1 MSNKKLYMGYDEET
15 KSLADVTEKVEDEIT
30 EVNES
35 EEVEEEVTE
44 EVTKEATKEADS
56 TVVGYVSGCLK
67 LNIREE
73 GYLGANVVCVV
84 PEKTALLIEVAESN
98 DEWYKVYTE
107 TGMEGFCM
115 KQYVTLSE

>member
-1 MSNKKLYMGYDEET
+1 MSNKKLYMSYDKET
-15 KSLADVTEKVEDEIT
+15 KSLADVTEEMEEEIS
-30 EVNES
+30 EVNKS
-35 EEVEEEVTE
+35 EEVEEEVT
-44 EVTKEATKEADS
+44 KETTKEADS

-73 GYLGANVVCVV
+73 GYPGANVVCVV

>member
-15 KSLADVTEKVEDEIT
+15 KSLADITEEVEEEIA

-35 EEVEEEVTE
+35 EEV
-44 EVTKEATKEADS
+44 TKESAKEADS

-73 GYLGANVVCVV
+73 GYPGANVVCVV

>member
-15 KSLADVTEKVEDEIT
+15 ESLADVTEEVEEEIA

-35 EEVEEEVTE
+35 EEVEEEV
-44 EVTKEATKEADS
+44 TKEADS

-73 GYLGANVVCVV
+73 GYPGANVVCVV

-107 TGMEGFCM
+107 AGMEGFCM

>member
-15 KSLADVTEKVEDEIT
+15 KSLADVTEEVEEEIA

-35 EEVEEEVTE
+35 E

>member
-1 MSNKKLYMGYDEET
+1 MSNKKLYVGYDKET
-15 KSLADVTEKVEDEIT
+15 KSLADVTEEMEEEIA

-35 EEVEEEVTE
+35 EEVEKEVTE

-98 DEWYKVYTE
+98 DKWYKVYTE

>member
-15 KSLADVTEKVEDEIT
+15 KSLADVTEEVEEEIA

-35 EEVEEEVTE
+35 EEV
-44 EVTKEATKEADS
+44 TKEVTKEADS

-73 GYLGANVVCVV
+73 GYPGANVVCVV

-107 TGMEGFCM
+107 AGMEGFCM

>member
-1 MSNKKLYMGYDEET
+1 MSNKKLYMGYDKET
-15 KSLADVTEKVEDEIT
+15 KSLADVTEEMEEEIA
-30 EVNES
+30 EVNKS
-35 EEVEEEVTE
+35 E

-73 GYLGANVVCVV
+73 GYPGANVVCVV

>member
-15 KSLADVTEKVEDEIT
+15 ESLADVTEEVEEEIA
-30 EVNES
+30 EVNEP
-35 EEVEEEVTE
+35 EEVEEEVAE
-44 EVTKEATKEADS
+44 EADG

-73 GYLGANVVCVV
+73 GYPGANVVCVV

>member
-1 MSNKKLYMGYDEET
+1 MSNKKLYMGYDKET
-15 KSLADVTEKVEDEIT
+15 KSLADVTEEVEDEIA

-44 EVTKEATKEADS
+44 EVTKEATKEADN

>member
-1 MSNKKLYMGYDEET
+1 MPNKKLYMGYDEET
-15 KSLADVTEKVEDEIT
+15 KSLADVTEEVEEEIA

-35 EEVEEEVTE
+35 EEV
-44 EVTKEATKEADS
+44 TKEVTKEADS

-98 DEWYKVYTE
+98 DKWYKVYTE

>member
-1 MSNKKLYMGYDEET
+1 MSNKKLYMGYDEKT
-15 KSLADVTEKVEDEIT
+15 KSLADVTEEVEEEIA

-35 EEVEEEVTE
+35 E

>member
-15 KSLADVTEKVEDEIT
+15 KSLADVTEEVEEEIA

-35 EEVEEEVTE
+35 EKVEE
-44 EVTKEATKEADS
+44 EVTKEAHKEADS
-56 TVVGYVSGCLK
+56 TVVGYVSGCFK

-73 GYLGANVVCVV
+73 GYPGANVVCVV

>member
-1 MSNKKLYMGYDEET
+1 MSNKKFYMGYDEET
-15 KSLADVTEKVEDEIT
+15 KSLADVTEEVEEEIA

-35 EEVEEEVTE
+35 E
-44 EVTKEATKEADS
+44 EATKEADS

-73 GYLGANVVCVV
+73 GYPGANVVCVV

>member
-1 MSNKKLYMGYDEET
+1 MSNKKLYMGYDKET
-15 KSLADVTEKVEDEIT
+15 KSLADVTEEVEEEIA

-35 EEVEEEVTE
+35 EEV
-44 EVTKEATKEADS
+44 TKEVTKEADS

-73 GYLGANVVCVV
+73 GYPGANVVCVV
-84 PEKTALLIEVAESN
+84 PEKTALLIEVSESN

>member
-1 MSNKKLYMGYDEET
+1 MSNKKLYMGYNEET
-15 KSLADVTEKVEDEIT
+15 KSLADVTEEVEEEIA

-35 EEVEEEVTE
+35 EEV
-44 EVTKEATKEADS
+44 TKEAIKEADS

>member
-15 KSLADVTEKVEDEIT
+15 KSLADVTEEVEEEIA

-35 EEVEEEVTE
+35 EEV
-44 EVTKEATKEADS
+44 TKEADS

>member
-1 MSNKKLYMGYDEET
+1 MSNKKLYMGYDEKT
-15 KSLADVTEKVEDEIT
+15 KSLADVTEEMEEEIT

-44 EVTKEATKEADS
+44 EVTKEATKEAES

-73 GYLGANVVCVV
+73 GYPGANVVCVV
-84 PEKTALLIEVAESN
+84 PEKTALLIEAAESN

>member
-1 MSNKKLYMGYDEET
+1 MSNKKLYMGYNEKT
-15 KSLADVTEKVEDEIT
+15 KSLADIT
-30 EVNES
+30 
-35 EEVEEEVTE
+35 EEVEEEIAEVNESE

-115 KQYVTLSE
+115 KKYVTLSE

>member
-1 MSNKKLYMGYDEET
+1 MSNKKLYMGYNEET
-15 KSLADVTEKVEDEIT
+15 KSLADVTEEVEEEIAK
-30 EVNES
+30 VNES
-35 EEVEEEVTE
+35 EEV
-44 EVTKEATKEADS
+44 TKEAPKEAES

-67 LNIREE
+67 LNIRED
-73 GYLGANVVCVV
+73 GYPGANVVCVV

>member
-1 MSNKKLYMGYDEET
+1 MSNKKLYMGYDEKT
-15 KSLADVTEKVEDEIT
+15 KSLADVTE
-30 EVNES
+30 
-35 EEVEEEVTE
+35 EVEEEIAEVNEPE
-44 EVTKEATKEADS
+44 EVTKESAKETDS
-56 TVVGYVSGCLK
+56 TIVGYVSGCLK

-73 GYLGANVVCVV
+73 GYLGANVVCIV
-84 PEKTALLIEVAESN
+84 PEKTALLIEVSESN

>member
-15 KSLADVTEKVEDEIT
+15 ESLADITEEVEEEIA

-35 EEVEEEVTE
+35 EEVEEEV
-44 EVTKEATKEADS
+44 TKEADS

-73 GYLGANVVCVV
+73 GYPGANVVCVV

-107 TGMEGFCM
+107 AGMEGFCM

>member
-1 MSNKKLYMGYDEET
+1 MSNKKLYMGYDKET
-15 KSLADVTEKVEDEIT
+15 KSLADVTEEMEEEIA

>member
-1 MSNKKLYMGYDEET
+1 MSNKKLYMGYHEET
-15 KSLADVTEKVEDEIT
+15 KSLADVTEEVEDEIA

-35 EEVEEEVTE
+35 EEVEEELTE

>member
-1 MSNKKLYMGYDEET
+1 MSNKKLYMGYDKET
-15 KSLADVTEKVEDEIT
+15 TSLADVTEEVDEEIA

-35 EEVEEEVTE
+35 E
-44 EVTKEATKEADS
+44 EATKEADS

-107 TGMEGFCM
+107 TGMEGCCM

>member
-15 KSLADVTEKVEDEIT
+15 KSLADVTE
-30 EVNES
+30 
-35 EEVEEEVTE
+35 EVEEEIA
-44 EVTKEATKEADS
+44 EVNEPEEATKEADS

>member
-1 MSNKKLYMGYDEET
+1 MPNKKLYMGYDEET
-15 KSLADVTEKVEDEIT
+15 KSLADVTEEVEEEIT

-35 EEVEEEVTE
+35 E

>member
-1 MSNKKLYMGYDEET
+1 MSNKKLYMSYDEET
-15 KSLADVTEKVEDEIT
+15 KSLADVTEEVEEEIT

-35 EEVEEEVTE
+35 EEVEE

-115 KQYVTLSE
+115 KKYVTVNP

>member
-15 KSLADVTEKVEDEIT
+15 KSLADVTEEMEEEIA
-30 EVNES
+30 EVNEP
-35 EEVEEEVTE
+35 E
-44 EVTKEATKEADS
+44 EATKEADS
-56 TVVGYVSGCLK
+56 TVVGYVSGCFK

>member
-1 MSNKKLYMGYDEET
+1 MSNKKLYMGYHEET
-15 KSLADVTEKVEDEIT
+15 KSLADVTEEVEEEIAK
-30 EVNES
+30 VNES

-44 EVTKEATKEADS
+44 EATKEADS

>member
-15 KSLADVTEKVEDEIT
+15 KSLADVTEEVEEEIAK
-30 EVNES
+30 VNES
-35 EEVEEEVTE
+35 EEVEK
-44 EVTKEATKEADS
+44 EVTKEAIKEAYS

-107 TGMEGFCM
+107 SGMEGFCM

>member
-1 MSNKKLYMGYDEET
+1 MSNKKLYMGYDEKN
-15 KSLADVTEKVEDEIT
+15 KSLADVTEEVEEEIA

-35 EEVEEEVTE
+35 E

-73 GYLGANVVCVV
+73 GYPGANVVCVV

>member
-1 MSNKKLYMGYDEET
+1 MIKFDKNEFLKPQIYSTLDEYET
-15 KSLADVTEKVEDEIT
+15 RC
-30 EVNES
+30 N
-35 EEVEEEVTE
+35 VTE
-44 EVTKEATKEADS
+44 EIIKEATKEADS

-73 GYLGANVVCVV
+73 GYPGANVVCVV

-107 TGMEGFCM
+107 TGMKGFCM

>member
-15 KSLADVTEKVEDEIT
+15 KSLADVTEEMEEEIA

>member
-15 KSLADVTEKVEDEIT
+15 KSLADVTEEVEEEIA

-35 EEVEEEVTE
+35 E

-73 GYLGANVVCVV
+73 GYPGANVVCVV

>member
-15 KSLADVTEKVEDEIT
+15 KSLADVTEEMEEEIA
-30 EVNES
+30 EVNEY

-67 LNIREE
+67 LNIRED
-73 GYLGANVVCVV
+73 GYPGANVVCVV

>member
-15 KSLADVTEKVEDEIT
+15 KSLADVTE
-30 EVNES
+30 
-35 EEVEEEVTE
+35 EVEEEIAKVNE
-44 EVTKEATKEADS
+44 SKEATKETDS

>member
-15 KSLADVTEKVEDEIT
+15 KSLSDVTEEVEEEIA

-56 TVVGYVSGCLK
+56 TIVGYVSGCLK

>member
-15 KSLADVTEKVEDEIT
+15 ESLADVTEEVEKEIA
-30 EVNES
+30 EVNEP
-35 EEVEEEVTE
+35 EEVKE
-44 EVTKEATKEADS
+44 EVTKEVDS

-73 GYLGANVVCVV
+73 GYPGANVVCVV

-107 TGMEGFCM
+107 AGMEGFCM
-115 KQYVTLSE
+115 RQYVTLSE

>member
-15 KSLADVTEKVEDEIT
+15 KSLADVTE
-30 EVNES
+30 
-35 EEVEEEVTE
+35 EVEEEIAKVNE
-44 EVTKEATKEADS
+44 SKEATKEADS

-73 GYLGANVVCVV
+73 GYLGANVICVV